1 MGLYVRTKVDGL
13 DKLKERI
20 EFVKKMALLNTNTDF
35 QKYIQSKFLETV
47 NEISMQRL
55 PEGDMKQEYISH
67 NQIRELDDGFVLF
80 NDTTVATVGGGGYG
94 GKFIGTFSIALA
106 FEYGTGIVGQENP
119 KQGAWEY
126 NINNH
131 ENGWYYFKNGS
142 FHFTRGMEGQ
152 EIYRFTLEKIKEQL
166 PNWIREYQTGGVSK

>member
-1 MGLYVRTKVDGL
+1 MSLNIKTNIDGL
-13 DKLKERI
+13 KEFEKYI
-20 EFVKKMALLNTNTDF
+20 EFVEKISFLQTDKKF
-35 QKYIQSKFLETV
+35 QKYIQDKFLETV
-47 NEISMQRL
+47 NRISIERL
-55 PEGDMKQEYISH
+55 PEGNLKQEYIQH
-67 NQIRELDDGFVLF
+67 NQIRETDSGFVLF

-131 ENGWYYFKNGS
+131 ENGWYYFKDGS

-166 PNWIREYQTGGVSK
+166 PNWIRDY